1 MIDLHLHTTYSDGT
15 KTVKEILKQA
25 EELKLDYISITDHD
39 KCSAYD
45 ELKNIDIDRYYS
57 GKIIKGIKYKI
68 LEKIALNEINYK

>member
-45 ELKNIDIDRYYS
+45 ELKNIDVS
-57 GKIIKGIKYKI
+57 N
-68 LEKIALNEINYK
+68 LEKL